1 MGLIKWIRR
10 LRGKVRNLLRRTT
23 ASEDEQ
29 PIAEEESR
37 VEALACEV
45 LAATRVVLTHPCAE
59 VRSSNCSSDEKRC
72 PYDGGAIGLLNA
84 AEDCE
89 WPQRILSPRQVD
101 ELIHSSKLLP
111 YGAYLTQQ
119 LNAPCGDL
127 GGFCDQRTEWQALGI
142 AVCKKIRIRERIRE
156 QVLFAAE
163 KENVVRSVAA
173 CTLGTGVTLTEGD
186 GFGGLTLRPLVYER
200 DFAPDA
206 TPEARKEWCDVA
218 SKLRQRF
225 FLSAL
230 HENGNLKRKP
240 AVQVESVIQPET
252 PSKSSRMLLKT
263 NEHMYPG
270 IAHMRTLYKQAGHK
284 LTECLYEA
292 AKPHCRISAY
302 MFVVEREYNPCYLY
316 DDGSTGRTI
325 RETLYFPK
333 DVEAYQNVATIV
345 TDKAFEKITREVLSL
360 LRQEIAGRRIV
371 DAWHNEL
378 LDGSPQKSGLR
389 VHKKFTEGLETM
401 YAILQKSVLARSDGE
416 GTEGGKHKSLAL
428 PDVTQPNLSGATAFD
443 SYWRTSVKQLEY
455 HAGVMRKKRDVLGI
469 PGGWRLCSSCLSGLY
484 PTSRGIAGKNA

>member
-1 MGLIKWIRR
+1 MPLVRWIRR
-10 LRGKVRNLLRRTT
+10 LRGKVRNLLRRKA

-29 PIAEEESR
+29 AIAEEKTR
-37 VEALACEV
+37 VEALAYEV
-45 LAATRVVLTHPCAE
+45 LVATRVVLTHPCAK
-59 VRSSNCSSDEKRC
+59 VHSSNQPNGEKEF

-84 AEDCE
+84 GEDCE
-89 WPQRILSPRQVD
+89 WPQRILSPRQID

-127 GGFCDQRTEWQALGI
+127 GGFWHERTEWQVLGI

-163 KENVVRSVAA
+163 KENVVRRVAA
-173 CTLGTGVTLTEGD
+173 CTLGTGVAPSEGD
-186 GFGGLTLRPLVYER
+186 GFRGLTLRPLVYER

-206 TPEARKEWCDVA
+206 TPEARKEWRDIA

-230 HENGNLKRKP
+230 HENENAKRKP
-240 AVQVESVIQPET
+240 AVQVESVIRPET
-252 PSKSSRMLLKT
+252 PTKSSRMLLKT
-263 NEHMYPG
+263 DEYMSPG

-302 MFVVEREYNPCYLY
+302 MFVVEREYTPDYLY
-316 DDGSTGRTI
+316 DDGSIGRTT
-325 RETLYFPK
+325 RETLYLPK
-333 DVEAYQNVATIV
+333 DLEAYQNVATIV
-345 TDKAFEKITREVLSL
+345 ADEAPERITREVLSL
-360 LRQEIAGRRIV
+360 LRQEIAGRRVV

-378 LDGSPQKSGLR
+378 LDGSPQKSGLG

-401 YAILQKSVLARSDGE
+401 FPISQKVVIACSNEE
-416 GTEGGKHKSLAL
+416 GREGGKDKSLAL
-428 PDVTQPNLSGATAFD
+428 PDITQPNLSGATAFD
-443 SYWRTSVKQLEY
+443 SCWRTSVKQLEY
-455 HAGVMRKKRDVLGI
+455 HAGVMRKRRDVIGDT
-469 PGGWRLCSSCLSGLY
+469 WRLEALLELPCWAVCY
-484 PTSRGIAGKNA
+484 I